1 MGYWDGFI
9 VLNSQHLQD
18 ETKFCGRGHLIIHF
32 SENKKNQCSFKALS
46 SSKNLFVEQKW
57 CWGKKMHEEAGGSSS
72 FFFFIVEA
80 LSDCHL
86 VGNKEAKHSR
96 DLPASVLRSPKT
108 S

>member
-1 MGYWDGFI
+1 
-9 VLNSQHLQD
+9 
-18 ETKFCGRGHLIIHF
+18 
-32 SENKKNQCSFKALS
+32 
-46 SSKNLFVEQKW
+46 
-57 CWGKKMHEEAGGSSS
+57 MHEEAGGSSS
-72 FFFFIVEA
+72 FFFFFFIVEA